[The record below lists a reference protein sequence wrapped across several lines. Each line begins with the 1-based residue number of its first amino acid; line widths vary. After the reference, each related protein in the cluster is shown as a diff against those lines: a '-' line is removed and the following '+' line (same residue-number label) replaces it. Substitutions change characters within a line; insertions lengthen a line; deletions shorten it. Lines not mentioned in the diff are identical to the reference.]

1 MPIYITLF
9 KNTQKG
15 SETIKEAPERAAAGL
30 QAVQKAGGRVI
41 GAYAT
46 LGRYDYVYVTEFPDT
61 KAGWPV
67 LVQTAM
73 RGSVTGETM
82 EAIPMEEFLQIVSK
96 T

>member
-1 MPIYITLF
+1 MPTYVSLF

-15 SETIKEAPERAAAGL
+15 AETIKDAPQRAAAGIR
-30 QAVQKAGGRVI
+30 AVQKAGGRVI

-46 LGRYDYVYVTEFPDT
+46 LGRYDYLYITEFPDS

-82 EAIPMEEFLQIVSK
+82 EAIPMEEFLQIVNK
-96 T
+96 A